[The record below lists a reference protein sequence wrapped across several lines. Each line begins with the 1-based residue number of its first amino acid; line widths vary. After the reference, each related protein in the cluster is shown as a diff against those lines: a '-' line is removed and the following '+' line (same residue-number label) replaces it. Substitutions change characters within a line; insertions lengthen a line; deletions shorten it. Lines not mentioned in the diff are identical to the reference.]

1 MVPHCCSSPSWFFLR
16 KLRLFLLDFSVE
28 KENEGCAGVGTE
40 PWGSVVGI
48 RLAVLS
54 VKKRHVPATLRVF
67 LQEAEALSPAG
78 P

>member
-1 MVPHCCSSPSWFFLR
+1 MRDVQGS
-16 KLRLFLLDFSVE
+16 
-28 KENEGCAGVGTE
+28 

-48 RLAVLS
+48 RLAALS
-54 VKKRHVPATLRVF
+54 VKRRHVPATLRVF